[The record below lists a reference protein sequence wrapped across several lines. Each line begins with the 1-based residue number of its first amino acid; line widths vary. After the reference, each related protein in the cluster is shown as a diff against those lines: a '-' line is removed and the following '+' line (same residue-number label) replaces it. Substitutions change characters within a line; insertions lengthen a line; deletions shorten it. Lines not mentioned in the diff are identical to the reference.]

1 MSISLRFFSFK
12 VKRVSHLLAKVR
24 KIVGFFHRNTTANRV
39 LANKADLLNLP
50 SHKLIIDVVTRWN
63 SAYDMVARF
72 AEMQPA
78 VYSTLISKEI
88 SSVKEKD
95 LNSLTDEDIAIAE
108 EMISCLKPMKDIT
121 TMLCTESEPTLS
133 VVKPILTQLLG
144 SLTENN
150 VTDSAT
156 VKEMKAVMKNDI
168 ESRYEKQSGLLNLA
182 TALDPRFKTLPFL
195 SDEAKFEVYSALTAE
210 AAKFTSI
217 NVPEVKTEPGTEQNA
232 LRLARPLP
240 ALPSLEEEM
249 PAAGGESVPVSVEKA
264 EAKAVKV
271 EVVQT
276 SSVLQEILGD
286 VYFVK
291 AEPAKTPMEQAELQV
306 SAYKK
311 EAPVSLTTSPL
322 TWWKDQ
328 EYTYPLLAKVA
339 RNLLC
344 IPATSVPSERVFSTA
359 GDIVTQQRSSIKPKH
374 VDMLIFLKKNLPKK
388 TKTMK
393 KSK

>member
-1 MSISLRFFSFK
+1 M
-12 VKRVSHLLAKVR
+12 
-24 KIVGFFHRNTTANRV
+24 
-39 LANKADLLNLP
+39 
-50 SHKLIIDVVTRWN
+50 
-63 SAYDMVARF
+63 
-72 AEMQPA
+72 
-78 VYSTLISKEI
+78 
-88 SSVKEKD
+88 
-95 LNSLTDEDIAIAE
+95 
-108 EMISCLKPMKDIT
+108 
-121 TMLCTESEPTLS
+121 
-133 VVKPILTQLLG
+133 
-144 SLTENN
+144 
-150 VTDSAT
+150 
-156 VKEMKAVMKNDI
+156 
-168 ESRYEKQSGLLNLA
+168 
-182 TALDPRFKTLPFL
+182 
-195 SDEAKFEVYSALTAE
+195 
-210 AAKFTSI
+210 TSI

-240 ALPSLEEEM
+240 ALPSLGKEM
-249 PAAGGESVPVSVEKA
+249 PAAGGESVPVSVKK
-264 EAKAVKV
+264 AKAVKV

-311 EAPVSLTTSPL
+311 EAPVPLTTSPL

-359 GDIVTQQRSSIKPKH
+359 GDIVTQQRSSIKRKH

-388 TKTMK
+388 PRQ
-393 KSK
+393 